1 MRCARHGRE
10 RGRAALEQVPRS
22 AGSKSAQGPA
32 ASLLAVLLACL
43 SSLLAACG
51 WHTGL
56 VVPAGAERVRIEFFE
71 NRSLLPNLEQPLE
84 VALTSAV
91 LERVPI
97 ASAGAGPADL
107 ILSGRILDF
116 RRHAGV
122 RSQEN
127 VQLESGDELTV
138 EAELV
143 EVASGRILRTSRRS
157 LAAGFAIDPLRS
169 AATTADEPLA
179 RERLLRNLADG
190 LVLDLFGPTR

>member
-1 MRCARHGRE
+1 L
-10 RGRAALEQVPRS
+10 ALGS
-22 AGSKSAQGPA
+22 AGGAVFLALLMFLTA
-32 ASLLAVLLACL
+32 ATVG
-43 SSLLAACG
+43 CG
-51 WHTGL
+51 WHAGL
-56 VVPAGAERVRIEFFE
+56 VAPAGAERVRIEFFE

-107 ILSGRILDF
+107 ILRGRILDF
-116 RRHAGV
+116 RRRAGV

-127 VQLESGDELTV
+127 VQLESGDELTI

-143 EVASGRILRTSRRS
+143 DAATGRILRSSRRS

-169 AATTADEPLA
+169 AATTSDEPLA